1 MLDIF
6 KIGGYSKV
14 EREVKMNTIEKIT
27 YETEIKI
34 QELKEILE
42 IVKQYPTKEVIQMAL
57 EGRLDGFKSFLKAV
71 KDE

>member
-6 KIGGYSKV
+6 KIGDYSKV

-27 YETEIKI
+27 YDTEIKI

-42 IVKQYPTKEVIQMAL
+42 IVEQYPTKEVIQMAL